1 MLYLCEPML
10 FIGQQKYNTECH
22 YFNILLRKI
31 FSSQK
36 KTTKNNGL
44 LTMIKNK
51 K

>member
-22 YFNILLRKI
+22 YFNILLRKT

-36 KTTKNNGL
+36 KTTKKQWVINHD
-44 LTMIKNK
+44 
-51 K
+51 